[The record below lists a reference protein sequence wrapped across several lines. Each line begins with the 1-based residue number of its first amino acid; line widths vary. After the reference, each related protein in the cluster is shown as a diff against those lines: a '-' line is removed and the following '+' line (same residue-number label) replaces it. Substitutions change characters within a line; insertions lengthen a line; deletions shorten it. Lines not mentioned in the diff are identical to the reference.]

1 MTLFCYNCL
10 RTGLFVN
17 SNNRGVPG
25 NFSVT
30 RDKIEDII
38 ESKRANTAD
47 LLSTASSSQVTE
59 T

>member
-1 MTLFCYNCL
+1 L